1 MGADAAAVLAQ
12 AWSEA
17 TDVLTVLR
25 EGNLGIA
32 TEDSLRSDE
41 VATGRVSSAA

>member
-1 MGADAAAVLAQ
+1 MLLFVVAQ

-25 EGNLGIA
+25 EGKHGDA
-32 TEDSLRSDE
+32 KEDSLLSDD